1 MGQRDVYF
9 EANVPIKNFVDAT
22 YLTLRNSGKFPLSR
36 LEDSYL
42 AMEPCIHAAC
52 KKNEVDY
59 TVLGYV
65 TPRLPECI
73 VDIRDVY
80 LGQSMSIF
88 QESGLDVENW
98 HDIYAPARRRR
109 YLYDGSHRL
118 VAFLSSKSDIDDVIP
133 TLLAFQIEW
142 NKIHDILEEKGSL
155 DDKGL
160 RLFKGIFKEKSDE
173 VLEKIKSRICSISL
187 VNCESSYSRYKQETE
202 NWWRNLSSVFPA
214 LESKTVYFVSSNTHS
229 LINLLSGFAESIEDE
244 LIAYGERTNQKNL
257 IGVYKEEKGIGRNY
271 ILYYLLKSYENDDR
285 SVYERRIKWEEEI
298 GILRHYNRDSLDI
311 STQIIDLSNL
321 KNNPLAKKAG
331 FKIPDSM
338 TEDSVIVNIDYPLG
352 RTAYFVL
359 SKLSEHLRKIAGIY
373 VIGKVASLIGDR
385 GDIIIPETVYDQQT
399 RTRYHV
405 DNVFDASSLD
415 LCFSPTANHGIYDR
429 QKAVTVLGTFI
440 QNKKMLD
447 SFRDAKIMDIEME
460 AGPYLSAYYEM
471 TNPNRYPED
480 SSVVFAHE
488 NVEFGIIHYV
498 SDNPNG
504 RKKLDQSLA
513 FDGIDATYAATTAV
527 LRRITKGV

>member
-36 LEDSYL
+36 LEDSFL
-42 AMEPCIHAAC
+42 SLEPCIHAAC

-142 NKIHDILEEKGSL
+142 NKIHDILEEKGFL

-173 VLEKIKSRICSISL
+173 VLEKIKSRI
-187 VNCESSYSRYKQETE
+187 
-202 NWWRNLSSVFPA
+202 
-214 LESKTVYFVSSNTHS
+214 
-229 LINLLSGFAESIEDE
+229 
-244 LIAYGERTNQKNL
+244 
-257 IGVYKEEKGIGRNY
+257 
-271 ILYYLLKSYENDDR
+271 
-285 SVYERRIKWEEEI
+285 
-298 GILRHYNRDSLDI
+298 
-311 STQIIDLSNL
+311 
-321 KNNPLAKKAG
+321 
-331 FKIPDSM
+331 
-338 TEDSVIVNIDYPLG
+338 
-352 RTAYFVL
+352 
-359 SKLSEHLRKIAGIY
+359 
-373 VIGKVASLIGDR
+373 
-385 GDIIIPETVYDQQT
+385 
-399 RTRYHV
+399 
-405 DNVFDASSLD
+405 
-415 LCFSPTANHGIYDR
+415 
-429 QKAVTVLGTFI
+429 
-440 QNKKMLD
+440 
-447 SFRDAKIMDIEME
+447 
-460 AGPYLSAYYEM
+460 
-471 TNPNRYPED
+471 
-480 SSVVFAHE
+480 
-488 NVEFGIIHYV
+488 
-498 SDNPNG
+498 
-504 RKKLDQSLA
+504 
-513 FDGIDATYAATTAV
+513 
-527 LRRITKGV
+527 